1 MRVFKLVIFH
11 QNVQKNLFR
20 IARRIQKKIPE
31 LNTVSRSSGH
41 RNYLLTAAGLFMPS
55 AQGNVIR
62 GTKFSD
68 GKLHVLEDPAGI
80 ILLGNYT
87 LLVRNTIF
95 CGVYEIMRVTDDLDD

>member
-1 MRVFKLVIFH
+1 
-11 QNVQKNLFR
+11 
-20 IARRIQKKIPE
+20 
-31 LNTVSRSSGH
+31 
-41 RNYLLTAAGLFMPS
+41 MPS
-55 AQGNVIR
+55 AQGNVIG